1 MPEPTLRCEIR
12 RGTIRLPNALC
23 AEYFGGLHSVA
34 LLVRDGD
41 LWIFPVRHA
50 AAGGYLLK
58 VRNSAGDRMIDAIDL
73 FRMNGIKEDGVYGI
87 EAVWDQSQ
95 MALCLPLP
103 HEQH

>member
-1 MPEPTLRCEIR
+1 
-12 RGTIRLPNALC
+12 
-23 AEYFGGLHSVA
+23 
-34 LLVRDGD
+34 
-41 LWIFPVRHA
+41 
-50 AAGGYLLK
+50 
-58 VRNSAGDRMIDAIDL
+58 MIDAIDL